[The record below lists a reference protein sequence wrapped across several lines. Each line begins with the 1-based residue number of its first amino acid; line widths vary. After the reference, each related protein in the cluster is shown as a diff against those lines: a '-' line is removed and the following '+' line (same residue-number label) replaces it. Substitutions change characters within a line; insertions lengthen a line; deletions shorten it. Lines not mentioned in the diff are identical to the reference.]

1 MSKYTAVNIISGV
14 KISMIIE
21 SFLIIYH
28 ICFYNIQNNQMEK
41 SRLQWFTYLNL
52 IENLVVDNKGLI
64 NLDVKSKKKLVIVLF

>member
-41 SRLQWFTYLNL
+41 SWLQWFTYLNL